1 MIFNLRRR
9 QRPPGAEIGNPS
21 RGDDA
26 LFPLVAERLQ
36 ALALPDVEVL
46 TDFQLQVEYLLD
58 LTGRSEVVFVD
69 ASVSA
74 AEPFELARLRPLRDR
89 TITTHA
95 MSPAS
100 LLEAYPGFA
109 VEPAPPARVAAIRA
123 YSFEL
128 GEPLSAKA
136 AANPEAAVAAL
147 IRHLDTCSGDRRR
160 TSRLDG
166 HGRPPQPSPCRPA
179 RQG

>member
-1 MIFNLRRR
+1 MS
-9 QRPPGAEIGNPS
+9 RPDAVSLACATPARVAPTLVIAIGNPS

-26 LFPLVAERLQ
+26 IGPLVAERLQ
-36 ALALPDVEVL
+36 ALGLPDVEVL

-58 LTGRSEVVFVD
+58 LMGRSEVVFVD

-74 AEPFELARLRPLRDR
+74 VEPFEFAPLQPHWDP

-109 VEPAPPARVAAIRA
+109 GEPPPPARVAAIRG

-128 GEPLSAKA
+128 GAPLSARAAVNLKA
-136 AANPEAAVAAL
+136 AFDVLVA
-147 IRHLDTCSGDRRR
+147 HLEQRRMS
-160 TSRLDG
+160 TLL
-166 HGRPPQPSPCRPA
+166 SPTHR
-179 RQG
+179 R